1 MMKSIHLLLV
11 EDNEGDIFWTR
22 EALQERKILNRLSV
36 VKNGKEA
43 VDFIFKQGRYQHA
56 EPPDLVLLDINL
68 PIKNG
73 HEVLQTIKSDDRTN
87 HIPVIMLTTSSSKKD
102 VELSRKHRADGY
114 FIKPFKVNEL
124 LETIAS
130 IDHFWLDLVIASTL
144 SKGKSLDS

>member
-11 EDNEGDIFWTR
+11 EDNEGDIFLTQ
-22 EALQERKILNRLSV
+22 EAFQERKLLNQLSV

-43 VDFIFKQGRYQHA
+43 VDFIFRQGRYLNA

-73 HEVLQTIKSDDRTN
+73 HEVLQIIKSDKRTQ

-102 VELSRKHRADGY
+102 VDLAGKYKANGY
-114 FIKPFKVNEL
+114 LIKPFKVTHL
-124 LETIAS
+124 LKTIAS
-130 IDHFWLDLVIASTL
+130 LDNFGLDIVISSQNGLTT
-144 SKGKSLDS
+144 GKQ